1 MFADAHFAYDS
12 RRAEQ
17 RLAQAL
23 RGLGAPD
30 QTVPASIL
38 DEDVSS
44 RELLQ
49 LAWDRAEREI
59 DELQTELRLL
69 RQHHQEA
76 ERRLL
81 ARIAERRRLQQT
93 ILDSAGEPTASA

>member
-1 MFADAHFAYDS
+1 MFADTHFAYDS
-12 RRAEQ
+12 RHAEQ
-17 RLAQAL
+17 RLTQAL

-38 DEDVSS
+38 DEDAST

-69 RQHHQEA
+69 RQRHQEA

>member
-1 MFADAHFAYDS
+1 MFADTHFAYDS
-12 RRAEQ
+12 RNAEQ
-17 RLAQAL
+17 RLAQAV

-38 DEDVSS
+38 DEDMSA
-44 RELLQ
+44 RDLLQ

-69 RQHHQEA
+69 RQRHQEA

-93 ILDSAGEPTASA
+93 ILDSAGEPAASA

>member
-1 MFADAHFAYDS
+1 LAYDS
-12 RRAEQ
+12 RHAEQ
-17 RLAQAL
+17 RLAQVL

-30 QTVPASIL
+30 QTGSASIL

-44 RELLQ
+44 RDLLQ

-69 RQHHQEA
+69 RQRHQEA
-76 ERRLL
+76 ERRSL
-81 ARIAERRRLQQT
+81 ARVAERRRLQQT
-93 ILDSAGEPTASA
+93 IVDSAGEPTASA

>member
-1 MFADAHFAYDS
+1 VFEDTYLAYDS
-12 RRAEQ
+12 RHAEQ

-23 RGLGAPD
+23 RGRGAPD
-30 QTVPASIL
+30 QAGAASIL

-44 RELLQ
+44 RDLLQ

-69 RQHHQEA
+69 RQRHQEA

-81 ARIAERRRLQQT
+81 ARIAERRRLQQA
-93 ILDSAGEPTASA
+93 ILDSAGAPTASA

>member
-1 MFADAHFAYDS
+1 MFADTHFAYDS
-12 RRAEQ
+12 RHAEQ

-38 DEDVSS
+38 DEDMSS
-44 RELLQ
+44 RDLLQ

-69 RQHHQEA
+69 RQRHQEA

>member
-1 MFADAHFAYDS
+1 VFADRHFAYDS
-12 RRAEQ
+12 RHAEQ
-17 RLAQAL
+17 RLAKAL

-38 DEDVSS
+38 DQDVSS
-44 RELLQ
+44 RDLLQ

-69 RQHHQEA
+69 RQRHQEA

-93 ILDSAGEPTASA
+93 ILDSAGAPTASA